1 MSISKP
7 LFTVVVPVKG
17 TAEGKSRLL
26 PERPAGERML
36 LAEAFAL
43 DAVSALQRARQV
55 GRVIVVTDAASSV
68 AARLRERGVTVL
80 GDPGGGL
87 NAAVG
92 AGLAW
97 AGADADADSA
107 AAAEAAPGPVA
118 VMLGDLPTLVADD
131 LDGALEAA
139 RGHPLALV
147 HDAEGSGT
155 TLITATE
162 GALVPHFGGGSAER
176 HRAAGHVDLVLKP
189 ESTLRHDVDTEA
201 DLQAAVAV
209 GVGPHTAEVL
219 RRLSAR

>member
-1 MSISKP
+1 MSIPKP

-17 TAEGKSRLL
+17 TADGKSRLL

-55 GRVIVVTDAASSV
+55 GRVVVVTDAASSV

-87 NAAVG
+87 NAAVA
-92 AGLAW
+92 AGLAR
-97 AGADADADSA
+97 AS
-107 AAAEAAPGPVA
+107 AAPGPVA
-118 VMLGDLPTLVADD
+118 VMLGDLPTLGADD
-131 LDGALEAA
+131 LDEALDAA

-155 TLITATE
+155 TLITTTQ
-162 GALVPHFGGGSAER
+162 GALVPRFGGGSAER
-176 HRAAGHVDLVLKP
+176 HRAAGYVDLVLRP

-201 DLQAAVAV
+201 DLRAAVAA

>member
-1 MSISKP
+1 MSIPKP

-17 TAEGKSRLL
+17 TADGKSRLL

-68 AARLRERGVTVL
+68 AARLRERGATVL
-80 GDPGGGL
+80 ADPGGGL

-97 AGADADADSA
+97 AEADAD
-107 AAAEAAPGPVA
+107 AAPGPVA
-118 VMLGDLPTLVADD
+118 VMLGDLPTLGADD
-131 LDGALEAA
+131 LDEALDAA

-176 HRAAGHVDLVLKP
+176 HRAAGHVDLVLRP
-189 ESTLRHDVDTEA
+189 GSTLRHDVDTEA
-201 DLQAAVAV
+201 DLQAAVAA
-209 GVGPHTAEVL
+209 GVGGHTAEVL
-219 RRLSAR
+219 RRLGSR

>member
-1 MSISKP
+1 VSIPKP

-17 TAEGKSRLL
+17 TADGKSRLL

-55 GRVIVVTDAASSV
+55 GRVVVVTDAASSV

-87 NAAVG
+87 NAAAG

-97 AGADADADSA
+97 AGADADAA
-107 AAAEAAPGPVA
+107 VGAAPGPVA
-118 VMLGDLPTLVADD
+118 VMLGDLPTLGADD
-131 LDGALEAA
+131 LDEALEAA

-176 HRAAGHVDLVLKP
+176 HRAAGHVDLVLRP

-209 GVGPHTAEVL
+209 GVGGHTAEVL
-219 RRLSAR
+219 RRLTSR